1 MPSYGQCD
9 DNCDCMDK
17 LDEEQARCKQTA
29 SGEIGGIVNAC
40 MCKYIDSSHSELCLT
55 QPQLVSIFTYRV
67 KGIQLGQSEIIEGT
81 TTQTKP
87 RNSKQPISAIS
98 HSNDFCLSG
107 IRVSSLC

>member
-55 QPQLVSIFTYRV
+55 QPQLV
-67 KGIQLGQSEIIEGT
+67 
-81 TTQTKP
+81 
-87 RNSKQPISAIS
+87 
-98 HSNDFCLSG
+98 
-107 IRVSSLC
+107 